1 MSRGLSRLFCMS
13 ALMTDLS
20 QPCLPGGLP
29 DKRQVAASFSRAAA
43 SYDSVAE
50 LQRAVGNELLARL
63 PASIAP
69 RRWLDVGCGT
79 GYFSRV
85 LGELL
90 PASQGV
96 ALDIAEGMLNHARPL
111 GGAEH
116 FIAGD
121 AERLPLQDASCGLI
135 FSSLAV
141 QWCANFDAVLSEAC
155 RVLQPGGVLSF
166 ASLCVGT
173 LDELRESWRAADGL
187 VHVNRFR
194 TFEAYQQL
202 CAASDMRVV
211 SLERQPHVLHY
222 PDVRS
227 LTHELKALGAHNLN
241 PGRPG
246 GLTGRAR
253 IVALV
258 DAYEQFRQAQGL
270 PATYQVVYAVLEKP
284 L

>member
-1 MSRGLSRLFCMS
+1 
-13 ALMTDLS
+13 MTDLS
-20 QPCLPGGLP
+20 LVLPDGLP

-50 LQRAVGNELLARL
+50 LQRDVGTQLLARL
-63 PASIAP
+63 PRDFVPA
-69 RRWLDVGCGT
+69 RWLDLGCGT
-79 GYFSRV
+79 GYFTRA
-85 LGELL
+85 LAARFAEG
-90 PASQGV
+90 QGL
-96 ALDIAEGMLNHARPL
+96 ALDIAQGMLNHARPL

-121 AERLPLQDASCGLI
+121 AERLPLQDSTCDLI

-141 QWCANFDAVLSEAC
+141 QWCGDFEAVLSEAL
-155 RVLQPGGVLSF
+155 RVLKPGGIFAF
-166 ASLCVGT
+166 ASLCTGT
-173 LDELRESWRAADGL
+173 LFELRESWRQVDAM

-194 TFEAYQQL
+194 EFARYEQA
-202 CAASDMRVV
+202 CAASGLRTL
-211 SLERQPHVLHY
+211 SLANQPHVLHY

-241 PGRPG
+241 RGRPG

-253 IVALV
+253 ILGLV
-258 DAYEQFRQAQGL
+258 EAYERFRKASGL

-284 L
+284 V

>member
-1 MSRGLSRLFCMS
+1 MEWRVRFRLFYTS
-13 ALMTDLS
+13 AVMTDLS
-20 QPCLPGGLP
+20 LLLPGGLP

-50 LQRAVGNELLARL
+50 LQREVGTQLLQRL
-63 PASIAP
+63 PADFAP
-69 RRWLDVGCGT
+69 LRWLDLGCGT
-79 GYFSRV
+79 GYFTRALAARFV
-85 LGELL
+85 EG
-90 PASQGV
+90 QGL
-96 ALDIAEGMLNHARPL
+96 ALDIAEGMLDHARPL

-121 AERLPLQDASCGLI
+121 AERLPLQDSTCDLI

-141 QWCANFDAVLSEAC
+141 QWCANFDAVLSEAF
-155 RVLQPGGVLSF
+155 RVLKPGGIFAF

-173 LDELRESWRAADGL
+173 LYELRDSWRQVDGL

-194 TFEAYQQL
+194 EFARYEQL
-202 CAASDMRVV
+202 CAASGLRAL
-211 SLERQPHVLHY
+211 SLEKQAHVLHY

-253 IVALV
+253 ILGLV
-258 DAYEQFRQAQGL
+258 EAYEQFREASGL

>member
-1 MSRGLSRLFCMS
+1 MSV
-13 ALMTDLS
+13 LMTDLS
-20 QPCLPGGLP
+20 QPPLPGGLP

-50 LQRAVGNELLARL
+50 LQRAVGHELLSRL
-63 PASIAP
+63 PAAIAA

-79 GYFSRV
+79 GYFSRA

-111 GGAEH
+111 GGAQH

-121 AERLPLQDASCGLI
+121 AERLPLATESFQLL

-155 RVLQPGGVLSF
+155 RVLQPGGVFAF

-173 LDELRESWRAADGL
+173 LDELRQSWRASDGL

-202 CAASDMRVV
+202 CAASGLRVL

-227 LTHELKALGAHNLN
+227 L
-241 PGRPG
+241 RPPVF
-246 GLTGRAR
+246 RRRCFYPPAAR
-253 IVALV
+253 HA
-258 DAYEQFRQAQGL
+258 AARRRWWFCPHRYRCR
-270 PATYQVVYAVLEKP
+270 
-284 L
+284 

>member
-1 MSRGLSRLFCMS
+1 MS

-155 RVLQPGGVLSF
+155 RVLQPGGVLAF

>member
-1 MSRGLSRLFCMS
+1 
-13 ALMTDLS
+13 MTDLS
-20 QPCLPGGLP
+20 HAPLPGALP

-50 LQRAVGNELLARL
+50 LQRAVGSQLLMRL
-63 PASIAP
+63 PADITP
-69 RRWLDVGCGT
+69 QRWLDMGCGT
-79 GYFSRV
+79 GYFSRM
-85 LGELL
+85 LGKRL
-90 PASQGV
+90 PASQGI

-111 GGAEH
+111 GGAEQ

-121 AERLPLQDASCGLI
+121 AERLPLKADSVELI

-141 QWCANFDAVLSEAC
+141 QWCANFEAVLSEAY
-155 RVLQPGGVLSF
+155 RVLQPGGVLAF
-166 ASLCVGT
+166 TSLCVGT
-173 LDELRESWRAADGL
+173 LEELRESWRAADGL

-194 TFEAYQQL
+194 TFEGYQQL
-202 CAASDMRVV
+202 CAASGLRVV
-211 SLERQPHVLHY
+211 SLEQRPHVLHY

-258 DAYEQFRQAQGL
+258 QAYERFRQAQGL